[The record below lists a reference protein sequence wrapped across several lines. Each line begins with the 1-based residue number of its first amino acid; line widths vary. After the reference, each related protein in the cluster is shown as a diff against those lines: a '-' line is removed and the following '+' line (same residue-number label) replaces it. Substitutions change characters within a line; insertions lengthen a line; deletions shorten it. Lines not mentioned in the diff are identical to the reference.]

1 MDGGGHAAATGA
13 EPPFADT
20 YLSYL
25 LSRAAHQISTEFHQV
40 VTEAGLR
47 VPVWRV
53 LACLWDRDGMGV
65 SDLAD
70 RTIFEQS
77 RLTKMLDG
85 MEADGLVRRVQEP
98 SDRRRVRLHITDK
111 GRALIAPLVARA
123 REHEA
128 RVLAD
133 YSAEEIAALQSA
145 LNKLAGARGKP
156 TTTASGQPVNDPL

>member
-1 MDGGGHAAATGA
+1 MDGSSGQLTASDA
-13 EPPFADT
+13 EAPFSDT

-25 LSRAAHQISTEFHQV
+25 LSRAAHQISTDFHQV

-65 SDLAD
+65 TELAD

-85 MEADGLVRRVQEP
+85 MEADGLVRRETEP
-98 SDRRRVRLHITDK
+98 ADRRRVRVRISAK
-111 GRALIAPLVARA
+111 GRALVTPLIERA
-123 REHEA
+123 RQHEA
-128 RVLAD
+128 EVLAD
-133 YSAEEIAALQSA
+133 YAPEEIAALQSA
-145 LNKLAGARGKP
+145 LRKLSA
-156 TTTASGQPVNDPL
+156 TYC